1 MSSICTKEDYVHY
14 TEEYVNALEEST
26 KAAAEYE
33 LAKHRTRLKLYA
45 KKAAGEKYT
54 EEQIR
59 TMSIVENEELYIEY
73 MNASCRLE
81 KARSV
86 LECMKDIYNK
96 EDK

>member
-1 MSSICTKEDYVHY
+1 MSSICTKEEYVQY
-14 TEEYVNALEEST
+14 TEKYVNALEKSM
-26 KAAAEYE
+26 KATAEYE
-33 LAKHRTRLKLYA
+33 IAKHKTRLKLYA

-59 TMSIVENEELYIEY
+59 TMSIVENETLYTESMY
-73 MNASCRLE
+73 ASCRLE

-86 LECMKDIYNK
+86 LECMKNIYNK

>member
-1 MSSICTKEDYVHY
+1 MSSICTKEEYVQY
-14 TEEYVNALEEST
+14 TEEYVNALEKSM
-26 KAAAEYE
+26 KATAAYE
-33 LAKHRTRLKLYA
+33 IAKHKTRLKLYA

-86 LECMKDIYNK
+86 LECMKNIYNK

>member
-1 MSSICTKEDYVHY
+1 MSSICTKEEYVQY
-14 TEEYVNALEEST
+14 TEEYVNALGKSM
-26 KAAAEYE
+26 KATAEYE
-33 LAKHRTRLKLYA
+33 IAKHKTCLKLYA

-59 TMSIVENEELYIEY
+59 TMSIVENETLYTEA
-73 MNASCRLE
+73 MNASFRLE

-86 LECMKDIYNK
+86 LECMKNIYNK

>member
-14 TEEYVNALEEST
+14 TEEYVKALKESLEAT
-26 KAAAEYE
+26 AEYE
-33 LAKHRTRLKLYA
+33 IAKHKTRLKLYA

-59 TMSIVENEELYIEY
+59 TMSLVENEELYIEY
-73 MNASCRLE
+73 MNASFQLE

-86 LECMKDIYNK
+86 LECMKNIYNK

>member
-1 MSSICTKEDYVHY
+1 MSSIYAKEEYVQY
-14 TEEYVNALEEST
+14 TEEYVNALGKSVEAT
-26 KAAAEYE
+26 VAYE
-33 LAKHRTRLKLYA
+33 LAKHKTRLKLYA

-86 LECMKDIYNK
+86 LECVKATYNK

>member
-14 TEEYVNALEEST
+14 TEEYVTALKESLEAT
-26 KAAAEYE
+26 AEHE
-33 LAKHRTRLKLYA
+33 IAKHKTRLKLYA

-59 TMSIVENEELYIEY
+59 TMSIVENETLYIES
-73 MNASCRLE
+73 MNASFRLE
-81 KARSV
+81 KARAV
-86 LECMKDIYNK
+86 LECMKNIYNK

>member
-1 MSSICTKEDYVHY
+1 MSSICTKEEYVQY
-14 TEEYVNALEEST
+14 TE
-26 KAAAEYE
+26 YE
-33 LAKHRTRLKLYA
+33 IAKHKTRLKLYA

-81 KARSV
+81 KHV
-86 LECMKDIYNK
+86 PCLNV
-96 EDK
+96 

>member
-26 KAAAEYE
+26 KATAEYE
-33 LAKHRTRLKLYA
+33 LAKHRTRLKLYG

-86 LECMKDIYNK
+86 LECMKNIYNK

>member
-14 TEEYVNALEEST
+14 TEEYVNALGKSM

-33 LAKHRTRLKLYA
+33 LAKHKTRLKLYG

-86 LECMKDIYNK
+86 LECMKNIYNK

>member
-1 MSSICTKEDYVHY
+1 MSSICTKEDYVQY
-14 TEEYVNALEEST
+14 TEKYINALEEST

-33 LAKHRTRLKLYA
+33 LAKHKTRLKLYG

-86 LECMKDIYNK
+86 LECMKNIYNK

>member
-33 LAKHRTRLKLYA
+33 LAKHRTRLKLYG

-86 LECMKDIYNK
+86 LECMKNIYNK